1 MNYDQ
6 WKLDNPFDN
15 EDDSRACKYCKQAI
29 KQDTNYCSYK
39 CEENDN

>member
-6 WKLDNPFDN
+6 WKLDNAFDN
-15 EDDSRACKYCKQAI
+15 EEDGSNCKYCKQAI
-29 KQDTNYCSYK
+29 EQDTNYCSYK